1 MEEGEAV
8 NSLKDQTRRGKVSAK
23 KSHDKS
29 FNKRR
34 ENADRNAR
42 NSSPNE
48 VLRCN
53 SVVENIVLPR
63 KVAQRL
69 GKCVRFA
76 EE

>member
-8 NSLKDQTRRGKVSAK
+8 NSLKDQTRRGKVSAN

-29 FNKRR
+29 ANKRR

-48 VLRCN
+48 VLRSKFCGG
-53 SVVENIVLPR
+53 NIVLPR
-63 KVAQRL
+63 KVAQRS
-69 GKCVRFA
+69 GKGVQFA